1 MKAMSLKAKVLYVL
15 LVLPLFPL
23 GCICLIGEA
32 LAKAQWP
39 YRWTSWAETVVKK
52 IEGS

>member
-1 MKAMSLKAKVLYVL
+1 MKEMSLKAKVLYVL

-23 GCICLIGEA
+23 GCICIIGEA
-32 LAKAQWP
+32 LSQAKWP
-39 YRWTSWAETVVKK
+39 YRWTSWAEKVVQK